1 MPAGTHAD
9 EVGAAHGDGGGGGL
23 VGKAG
28 SGEAGGVTGSVLPAV
43 GGGDP
48 VGKAGNGGEASAAD
62 SSGGG
67 STGAAGSGG
76 GARAAGSAIPAV
88 GSTGEVDVAVVEDVA
103 GAALDELGQRFALRT
118 EADAWSE
125 PGRLAHMV
133 GPVRALV
140 VRNRTQVTRQLLD
153 GAPRLEVVARAGV
166 GLDNVDVAA
175 ADELGIVV
183 VAAVGANA
191 PSVAEHALAMALAL
205 ARDLLGHDQAVRAGG
220 WDRHPGMELA
230 GRNWGVIGLGATGRA
245 TARLA
250 GALGME
256 VLGYDPFLGAGHVE
270 GVERVDDLDAL
281 LGRSDVVSLHLAVS
295 DQTRG
300 LVDSAFL
307 GAMRPGAF
315 LVNVARGELVD
326 EKALLGALEAGTV
339 GGAALDVRVDEPPG
353 PAGLT
358 AHPRVLSTPHVAGIT
373 TAAQR
378 RVVDMIAADVQRVL
392 SGDDAVHAVGRHR
405 RPARS

>member
-9 EVGAAHGDGGGGGL
+9 EVGAAHGDGGSGGL

-28 SGEAGGVTGSVLPAV
+28 SGEAGGVAGSVLPAV

-48 VGKAGNGGEASAAD
+48 VGKAGSGEAGVAD

-245 TARLA
+245 TAHLA